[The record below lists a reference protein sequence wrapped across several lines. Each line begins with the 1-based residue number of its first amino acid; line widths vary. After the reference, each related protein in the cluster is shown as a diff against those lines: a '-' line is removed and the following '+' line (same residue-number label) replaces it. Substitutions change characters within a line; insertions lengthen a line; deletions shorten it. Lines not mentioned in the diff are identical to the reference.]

1 MLDRTVRRAID
12 PMLNAIAAKIVRAGG
27 SANAVTW
34 AGFAL
39 AMAAAGFIAVQMFWA
54 GLALLL
60 ASRLCDGLDGPVAR
74 AAGGGT
80 DLGGFLDIVLDFAF
94 YGAIPLAFI
103 VADPS
108 GNAISGGV
116 LLLAFYVNGAS
127 FLTYALM
134 AEKRGVSAEARG
146 SKALLYTAGLAEGTE
161 TILVFVAMCLLPG
174 LFAWLAYGFAA
185 VTVATT
191 ATRFVMAYSAFGASS
206 DEVSRR

>member
-1 MLDRTVRRAID
+1 MLDKTVRRWID
-12 PMLNAIAAKIVRAGG
+12 PALDALAVRLVAIGVNANG
-27 SANAVTW
+27 VTW

-39 AMAAAGFIAVQMFWA
+39 AMGAAGAIAAAWYIAGAV
-54 GLALLL
+54 LLL

-74 AAGGGT
+74 ASGGGT

-103 VADPS
+103 VADPPA
-108 GNAISGGV
+108 NAVAGGV

-134 AEKRGVSAEARG
+134 AEKRGLSAEARG

-161 TILVFVAMCLLPG
+161 TIVVFVLMCLAPAW
-174 LFAWLAYGFAA
+174 FAPIAYGFAA
-185 VTVATT
+185 VTVLTT
-191 ATRFVMAYSAFGASS
+191 ATRFVMAYRTFG
-206 DEVSRR
+206 